1 MSVFQNG
8 NEPIILCDEV
18 VVHEDVSRQARGRLP
33 EEDLLIDLAELFKIF
48 GDSTRVKIL
57 SLLLGAEMCVCDIA
71 DSLQMTVSAISH
83 QLRILKGASL
93 VKFRR
98 DGKTVYYSLGDEH
111 VGQILSIGLEH
122 VSE

>member
-1 MSVFQNG
+1 MTAFLNG
-8 NEPIILCDEV
+8 KEPISLCDELL
-18 VVHEDVSRQARGRLP
+18 VHPDVTKQALGRLP
-33 EEDLLIDLAELFKIF
+33 EEDRLIDLAELFKIF

-57 SLLLGAEMCVCDIA
+57 YLLLEAEMCVCDIA

-93 VKFRR
+93 VKYRR
-98 DGKTVYYSLGDEH
+98 EGKTVFYSLADEH